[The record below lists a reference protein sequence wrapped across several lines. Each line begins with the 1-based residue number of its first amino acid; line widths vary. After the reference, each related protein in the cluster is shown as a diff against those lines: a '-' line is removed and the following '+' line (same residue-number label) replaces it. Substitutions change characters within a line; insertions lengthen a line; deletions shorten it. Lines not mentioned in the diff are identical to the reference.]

1 MRTSG
6 AILLAMVFG
15 GAGFAAGY
23 LVSRQ
28 KYYNLADKEVQSMKD
43 MIPEHD
49 ANLLAAYGV
58 DTTKVK
64 PDYKLKPQYTQKT
77 SATITPEVMVSE
89 HKDRIEEELK
99 SKPLNKTNYA
109 NIAKQYQSQENEMP
123 KKVTTLTKKL
133 PSCEI
138 ISEDTANLADEYPTD
153 IIFYTDGIFADIDDN
168 AVTNASHLIGDL
180 TMVLEELKVSGVV
193 YVRNLSTKQIFCIQK
208 SERKWREIASDE
220 QKKAILDLDRESD
233 VD

>member
-15 GAGFAAGY
+15 GAGFASGY

-28 KYYNLADKEVQSMKD
+28 KYYKLADKEVQSMKD

-58 DTTKVK
+58 DPEKVK
-64 PDYKLKPQYTQKT
+64 PDYKLKPRYSQKT
-77 SATITPEVMVSE
+77 SATITPEVMVNE

-109 NIAKQYQSQENEMP
+109 NIAKQYQSQEIEMP
-123 KKVTTLTKKL
+123 RQGDRLIKKS
-133 PSCEI
+133 PECEI

-153 IIFYTDGIFADIDDN
+153 VIYYTDGIFADIDDN
-168 AVTNASHLIGDL
+168 AITNANYLIGNL
-180 TMVLEELKVSGVV
+180 NVVLEELKVSSVV